1 MARSRQEGPP
11 CHPERSEGSRRP
23 SGQTLRCAQGNM
35 VRSLRL
41 MRIKPDVP
49 GSKRQVQNP
58 MSNNRRDALLIAQVM
73 KALDVKY
80 RLAEKMAQEPGL
92 KDIIQQFIG
101 RIEHAFGSL
110 AHVKGKRI
118 LDIACGSNTSKAPES
133 FFVNTPFGERT
144 IRIADTSAYTAQFEP
159 WFCRILLELGADPV
173 GVDIGD
179 LEGEAFEHYNMDLG
193 IPGALDFL
201 PDRSFDAIQDSRL
214 FGSPEFTAVF
224 PERSQRL
231 RVAEEMKKQEQRLLK
246 KKGIIIHSDIPQPL
260 DPKAGGR

>member
-1 MARSRQEGPP
+1 
-11 CHPERSEGSRRP
+11 
-23 SGQTLRCAQGNM
+23 
-35 VRSLRL
+35 
-41 MRIKPDVP
+41 
-49 GSKRQVQNP
+49 
-58 MSNNRRDALLIAQVM
+58 MSNNQRDALLITQVM

-144 IRIADTSAYTAQFEP
+144 IRVSDTSAYTAQFEP
-159 WFCRILLELGADPV
+159 WCCRILLERGADPV

-179 LEGEAFEHYNMDLG
+179 LEGEAFEYYHVDLG
-193 IPGALDFL
+193 TPGALNFL
-201 PDRSFDAIQDSRL
+201 PDHSFDAIQDSRL

-224 PERSQRL
+224 PERGQRL
-231 RVAEEMKKQEQRLLK
+231 TVSEEIKKQEQ
-246 KKGIIIHSDIPQPL
+246 
-260 DPKAGGR
+260 